1 MTFVPDAVT
10 RLQDIGAT
18 FRQLADLAST
28 QPAGQAQPSPLGSVT
43 DFASLLSQI
52 EQQLAP
58 ATANSP
64 ASSTAS
70 AAMPTQ
76 ASYASTAPAAIGAPA
91 SPGSASG
98 VTGFGSQVVSDA
110 EGYLGVPY
118 SWGGTS
124 PQSGF
129 DCSGLVQHVFADLGV
144 ALPRTAAEQ
153 SSTGTPV
160 EGLWQAQP
168 GDLLFYGAP
177 AEHVGIYIGNG
188 LMIDAPKT
196 GQEVS
201 VTQAGTPTS
210 IRRVVPAQAA
220 GGTVPSWM
228 ANAFAAAGQTYGLP
242 AGMLQAVA
250 QTESGFNP
258 SATSPAG
265 AIGLMQIMPATA
277 AGIGINPLDPVQSIY
292 GAAELLA
299 QKLKAFG
306 SLPLALAA
314 YNAGDQAVRQYGG
327 IPPYPETLNYVNTV
341 MNRMGVSR

>member
-76 ASYASTAPAAIGAPA
+76 ASYASTAPAGVGAPA

-110 EGYLGVPY
+110 EGYLGVQY

-210 IRRVVPAQAA
+210 IRRVVPARAA

-228 ANAFAAAGQTYGLP
+228 ANAFAAAGQAYGLP
-242 AGMLQAVA
+242 AGVLQAVA